1 MGINEPF
8 ANTPGLYQD
17 ALNMGFAAPG
27 SDLYY
32 SWLFLNKDKK
42 DAVMKLYAFCDTLS
56 QMLTLTETDIFMV
69 KWAWWHQEMA
79 HMFMQ
84 KATHPAAIAMQDVIT
99 QYKLPS
105 ALLQDYLEGV
115 RVTRELDHCCTEED
129 FKAYSYRTRGIQQSL
144 AAYIYGFKDP
154 NVLHYTRSMAIAL
167 SLMDEILY
175 LGRNIKKDRVF
186 LPLTVL
192 PIWQELSE
200 AEIHTILSTQAQKAL
215 ADYQAAL
222 LLLPAAERSA
232 QHPSLIEAKLKSKQ
246 LLLNEKDYS
255 VLFNSYSELT
265 PLRKYL
271 TAWWCKRGLK
281 T

>member
-1 MGINEPF
+1 MNDTL
-8 ANTPGLYQD
+8 AT
-17 ALNMGFAAPG
+17 PG

-32 SWLFLNKDKK
+32 SWLFLDKAKK

-56 QMLTLTETDIFMV
+56 QMLTLKETDIFMV
-69 KWAWWHQEMA
+69 KWAWWQQEMGQ
-79 HMFMQ
+79 MLMQ

-115 RVTRELDHCCTEED
+115 RITRELDHCCTEED
-129 FKAYSYRTRGIQQSL
+129 FSAYSYRTRGIQQSL

-154 NVLHYTRSMAIAL
+154 NVLHYTRTMAVAL
-167 SLMDEILY
+167 SLMDEIIY

-192 PIWQELSE
+192 PIWQDLSK
-200 AEIHTILSTQAQKAL
+200 AEIHSILNTQVQKAL
-215 ADYQAAL
+215 ADYKAAL

-232 QHPSLIEAKLKSKQ
+232 QHPSLIEVKLKSKQ
-246 LLLNEKDYS
+246 LLLNEKDFS
-255 VLFNSYSELT
+255 ILLNSYSELT

-271 TAWWCKRGLK
+271 IAWLYKRRLS
-281 T
+281 